1 MFAEEKPWSAGFPD
15 QQFEKAEGR
24 SSLQNEKSPPDFLGS
39 SRDKSGLGVR
49 HALFPVLTLGAK
61 LAASF
66 PTLFST
72 ASGVFG
78 LVAGPSSAL
87 LRLNFE

>member
-1 MFAEEKPWSAGFPD
+1 MGM
-15 QQFEKAEGR
+15 
-24 SSLQNEKSPPDFLGS
+24 
-39 SRDKSGLGVR
+39 GVR
-49 HALFPVLTLGAK
+49 QALFPMLTLGAY

-78 LVAGPSSAL
+78 LVAGPFSASQS
-87 LRLNFE
+87 LNFE

>member
-1 MFAEEKPWSAGFPD
+1 M
-15 QQFEKAEGR
+15 
-24 SSLQNEKSPPDFLGS
+24 
-39 SRDKSGLGVR
+39 GVR
-49 HALFPVLTLGAK
+49 QALFPMLALGAK

-78 LVAGPSSAL
+78 LVAGPFNAL
-87 LRLNFE
+87 RPLNFE

>member
-1 MFAEEKPWSAGFPD
+1 M
-15 QQFEKAEGR
+15 
-24 SSLQNEKSPPDFLGS
+24 
-39 SRDKSGLGVR
+39 GVR
-49 HALFPVLTLGAK
+49 HALFPTLALGAK

-72 ASGVFG
+72 ASGVCG

-87 LRLNFE
+87 RSLNY

>member
-1 MFAEEKPWSAGFPD
+1 MGVSDPTFLL
-15 QQFEKAEGR
+15 
-24 SSLQNEKSPPDFLGS
+24 SSKT
-39 SRDKSGLGVR
+39 
-49 HALFPVLTLGAK
+49 VLALGAK

-72 ASGVFG
+72 ASGVIG

-87 LRLNFE
+87 RRLDY

>member
-1 MFAEEKPWSAGFPD
+1 VGD
-15 QQFEKAEGR
+15 RQ
-24 SSLQNEKSPPDFLGS
+24 
-39 SRDKSGLGVR
+39 
-49 HALFPVLTLGAK
+49 ALFPMLALGAT

-87 LRLNFE
+87 RPPDY